1 MNDIVDIEMEKKIK
15 DPELKELY
23 SSLAKC
29 AAPSEMKDVLDK
41 FVEDASER
49 YRRQFECRQL

>member
-41 FVEDASER
+41 FVEGE
-49 YRRQFECRQL
+49 E